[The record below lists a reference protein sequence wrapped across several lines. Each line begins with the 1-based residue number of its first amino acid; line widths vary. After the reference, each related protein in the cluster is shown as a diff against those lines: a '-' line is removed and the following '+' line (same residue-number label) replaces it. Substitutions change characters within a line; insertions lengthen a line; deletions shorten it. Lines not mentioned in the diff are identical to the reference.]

1 MGWGIESQL
10 TPLHKISLGKVFT
23 KVKRKRVTLKFKS
36 GMQRKSQGSVIC
48 ACSFLYV
55 GALSIY
61 CIYVFISEA
70 YESNDIKIVLDYTI
84 LNVND
89 RTIK

>member
-10 TPLHKISLGKVFT
+10 TPLHKISIGKVFT
-23 KVKRKRVTLKFKS
+23 KVKRKRVILKFKR
-36 GMQRKSQGSVIC
+36 GIQRKSQGSGIC
-48 ACSFLYV
+48 ARSFLYV

-61 CIYVFISEA
+61 CTYSSLRHMNQIILNV
-70 YESNDIKIVLDYTI
+70 SNYTTI
-84 LNVND
+84 NVND